1 MKLKELE
8 QIIFKPSSNLMR
20 KMGKEVFGDGLVSN
34 IRGKKIENIYHIY
47 GDILNHIDE
56 VEFKTH
62 IKINLLSK
70 KIEGVRCTCDNF
82 KEFSRNKNLFMCEHL
97 TATAY
102 KFLSLSYKKK
112 ARGNESL
119 KKLPRDKTV
128 KIEIGIDVNVI
139 YKSWKDSA
147 DYELEFRLGL
157 RNKYLINDLKKFIID
172 LDNGKSIFFNNQF
185 TYNPSEHIIS
195 PNNVKIIDF
204 IKEYVY
210 KNKGIEFTSRKLII
224 NPNDLRKFLE
234 CISESKIDFKYN
246 GIEYKT
252 NIFKK
257 DLPLNFILKEKNEQ
271 FVLKIHNKLPIPLN
285 INKDVYF
292 LNRQL
297 YLPSKNQIEKFSHLY
312 DVFEKEG
319 EILYKKTIENY
330 NAIISL
336 LSSISNNITITETV
350 KRFISNSLKFEFLIY
365 KEKSNIYCDVQAI
378 YCNQKI
384 NILEDDKNKKQFIRD
399 FNKEEKVL
407 MKLEYYKF
415 IRRKDRLMFIG
426 GDEELFDILSKRK
439 DGIYS
444 LGIVILGKYLKNTK
458 VYKSDSIEVDLYEKD
473 GCFKFDYNIG
483 NIERA
488 ELGNIFESYKSNNRF
503 YKTKNNG
510 FIDFE
515 DDGVRNFFNL
525 IDTLNIDKNIEDA
538 SVQIEKSKALY
549 IAESL
554 KNRNFKL
561 SKGIDLLK
569 DIENKLTDIN
579 SKKITL
585 PKNLKAVLREYQV
598 SGFKWFKNLSRLEFG
613 GILADEMGL
622 GKTIQTIAFLTS
634 EENKKSLI
642 ITPTSLIYNWKEE
655 IERFAP
661 ALKVGITHGERVVQ
675 EKVINNL
682 NEYDVIL
689 TTYGTLRNNIENY
702 NDIQFDYLI
711 IDEAQNIKNPTAKI
725 TKVVKEI
732 KANVRFALT
741 GTPIE
746 NNLTELWSIFDFV
759 MPGYLYSKE
768 TFDEK
773 FISKGE
779 YDLETLKLLI
789 KPFVLRRTKKEVIE
803 DLPDKIEKKILIE
816 MTAAQKAIYNAYI
829 KDVRAK
835 IKNNFQGKIEVFSYL
850 TKLRQICL
858 DPSLIFDKY
867 KGGNGKLK
875 VAMALVE
882 EQIAVEGKV
891 LLFSQFTSALN
902 KIGKSLKEKG
912 IEYFYLD
919 GSTAPKERIKLV
931 NEFNNSDKVKVFLIS
946 LKAGGTGLNLTSAN
960 LVIHFD
966 PWWNPAVENQATDRA
981 HRIGQRNIVEVI
993 KLVSKGTIEE
1003 KIILLQEH
1011 KKELIDNIITGEL
1024 KNNSMLNKLT
1034 KEELVQ
1040 LFDRT

>member
-1 MKLKELE
+1 MNLKELE

-20 KMGKEVFGDGLVSN
+20 KMGEEVLENGLVSN
-34 IRGKKIENIYHIY
+34 IKGKKIESIYHIY
-47 GDILNHIDE
+47 GDILNHINE

-70 KIEGVRCTCDNF
+70 KVEGVRCTCDNF
-82 KEFSRNKNLFMCEHL
+82 REFSRNKNLFMCEHL

-112 ARGNESL
+112 AMENKSL
-119 KKLPRDKTV
+119 KKLPRDKMI
-128 KIEIGIDVNVI
+128 KIETGIHVNVI
-139 YKSWKDSA
+139 HKSWKDSSK
-147 DYELEFRLGL
+147 YELEFRLGL
-157 RNKYLINDLKKFIID
+157 RNKYLINDLKKFILD
-172 LDNGKSIFFNNQF
+172 LENKKSIFFNNQF

-195 PNNVKIIDF
+195 PNDVKIIEF
-204 IKEYVY
+204 IKECVY
-210 KNKGIEFTSRKLII
+210 KNKGIEFSSRKLIL
-224 NPNDLRKFLE
+224 NPNDLREFLE
-234 CISESKIDFKYN
+234 CIGESKINFKYN

-252 NIFKK
+252 NIFKL

-271 FVLKIHNKLPIPLN
+271 LVLKIHNKLPVPLN
-285 INKDVYF
+285 TNKDVYF
-292 LNRQL
+292 FNRQL
-297 YLPSKNQIEKFSHLY
+297 YLPSKDQIKKFSSLY
-312 DVFEKEG
+312 DAFQKKG
-319 EILYKKTIENY
+319 EISYKKTVGNY

-336 LSSISNNITITETV
+336 LSSISDNITITETIR
-350 KRFISNSLKFEFLIY
+350 RFISNLLKFEFLIY

-378 YCNQKI
+378 YCNERI
-384 NILEDDKNKKQFIRD
+384 NILEEDKKKKQFIRD

-407 MKLEYYKF
+407 MKLEHYKF
-415 IRRKDRLMFIG
+415 IRRKNRLMFIG

-439 DGIYS
+439 DGIHS
-444 LGIVILGKYLKNTK
+444 LGVVILGKYLKDTK
-458 VYKSDSIEVDLYEKD
+458 LYKASSIEVDLYEED
-473 GCFKFDYNIG
+473 GYFKLHYNIG
-483 NIERA
+483 DIERA
-488 ELGNIFESYKSNNRF
+488 ELGNIFESYKSNKRF

-515 DDGVRNFFNL
+515 DDGVRNFLNL
-525 IDTLNIDKNIEDA
+525 IDILNIDKNIEND
-538 SVQIEKSKALY
+538 SVQIEKSKSLY

-554 KNRNFKL
+554 NNIDFKL
-561 SKGIDLLK
+561 SKGSDLLK
-569 DIENKLTDIN
+569 DIENKLIN
-579 SKKITL
+579 INNEKITL

-598 SGFKWFKNLSRLEFG
+598 SGFKWFKNLSGLEFG

-661 ALKVGITHGERVVQ
+661 TLRVGIAHGTKTVG

-682 NEYDVIL
+682 NEYDMIL

-702 NDIQFDYLI
+702 NDIQFDYLF
-711 IDEAQNIKNPTAKI
+711 IDEAQNIKNPKAQI

-732 KANVRFALT
+732 KAKVRFALT

-746 NNLTELWSIFDFV
+746 NNLTELWSIFDFI

-768 TFDEK
+768 SFDKK

-779 YDLETLKLLI
+779 QELETLKLLI

-816 MTAAQKAIYNAYI
+816 MTVAQKSIYNAYI
-829 KDVRAK
+829 KEVREK
-835 IKNNFQGKIEVFSYL
+835 IKNNFQGKIEIFSYL

-875 VAMALVE
+875 VAMALLE
-882 EQIAVEGKV
+882 EQIALDGKV

-919 GSTAPKERIKLV
+919 GSTVPKERIKLV

-981 HRIGQRNIVEVI
+981 HRIGQRNVVEVI
-993 KLVSKGTIEE
+993 KLVAKGTIEE

-1024 KNNSMLNKLT
+1024 KDNSMLNKLT
-1034 KEELVQ
+1034 KEELIQ
-1040 LFDRT
+1040 LFDRS